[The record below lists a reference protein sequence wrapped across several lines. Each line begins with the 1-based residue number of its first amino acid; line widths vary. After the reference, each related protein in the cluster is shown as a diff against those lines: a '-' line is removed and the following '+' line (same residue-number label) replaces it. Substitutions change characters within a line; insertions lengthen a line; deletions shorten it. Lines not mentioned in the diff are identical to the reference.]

1 MLARRDE
8 LAATRRSDGTRDW
21 SVDVHPSILPR
32 SVLPRPAEDGLSGSK
47 LLIVSKDISLS
58 GRIAACDRLVIHGS
72 VQAVLEGTRALEI
85 AESGRFTKGRAE
97 VEEAEISG
105 LYEGELTVRGRLLVR
120 STGQVSGIVR
130 YGEVQVERGGKLTGS
145 ISVLDGKMAAQSTMA
160 GSQQQGQR

>member
-8 LAATRRSDGTRDW
+8 LAATRRSDGTRDQ
-21 SVDVHPSILPR
+21 SIDAHPSSLPR
-32 SVLPRPAEDGLSGSK
+32 SSLPRPAEEATSEAK

-72 VQAVLEGTRALEI
+72 VQVSLEGARALEVT
-85 AESGRFTKGRAE
+85 ESGRFTEGRAE

-120 STGQVSGIVR
+120 STGRVSGIVR
-130 YGEVQVERGGKLTGS
+130 YGEVQVERGGKLTGTV
-145 ISVLDGKMAAQSTMA
+145 SVLDDKMAAQSTMA
-160 GSQQQGQR
+160 ESQQQG